1 MILYI
6 CFEIAAIKNERKEDA
21 IVKNVMATIIAK
33 TAMFAAIKSANSTC
47 TLYFY
52 QPKEP
57 KKLKKLRKF

>member
-1 MILYI
+1 M
-6 CFEIAAIKNERKEDA
+6 
-21 IVKNVMATIIAK
+21 KNVVAAVIAK
-33 TAMFAAIKSANSTC
+33 TAKNMAMKEANSVC

>member
-1 MILYI
+1 MKNVVATV
-6 CFEIAAIKNERKEDA
+6 IAKPAKNVAIKN
-21 IVKNVMATIIAK
+21 
-33 TAMFAAIKSANSTC
+33 ANATC

>member
-1 MILYI
+1 M
-6 CFEIAAIKNERKEDA
+6 
-21 IVKNVMATIIAK
+21 KNVVATVIAK
-33 TAMFAAIKSANSTC
+33 TAKNTAIKGANSAC